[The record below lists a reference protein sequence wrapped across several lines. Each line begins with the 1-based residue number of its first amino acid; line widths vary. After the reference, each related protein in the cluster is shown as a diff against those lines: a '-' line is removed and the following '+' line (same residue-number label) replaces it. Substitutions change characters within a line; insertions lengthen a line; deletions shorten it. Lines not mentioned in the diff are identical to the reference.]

1 MELNNIPDALKNI
14 DRVLTMFPSEEPL
27 YKTFLSQIGQKCRYD
42 INNIVLSNIS
52 GSGSEKGFY
61 HTLEEWSKHGIGVM
75 GDKNGSYMIDENG
88 NLMQVYDI
96 SDTLCTFKNIPSFDE
111 KYDCD
116 LHQLYS
122 NVDSLMLNSKYDAL
136 IKDSIKYAISNRI
149 GVGYDFEYTRNM
161 LSDISDN
168 PQALKQYFQTIID
181 ETRSI
186 ITAHSTYY
194 NRMEQFIANFE
205 NEEYALF
212 LPELEEILKEKMAN
226 LKQSEKKLET
236 EVHKEHGDIPSKAQ
250 QALNDK
256 ERPSQLPVFEFK
268 TFPRDGNLDI
278 LSCKSED
285 KFIAVP
291 HEIKGHK
298 VTRLSADCFKTC
310 QNLSAVILSENIK
323 SIIRGAI
330 PQGVTIAAPE
340 GSFAAK
346 YAESYGYH
354 LKTVDY
360 KNNNRDVLSVDKSNT
375 TTTQSNRQPFK
386 RTKPVSKEERSRE
399 LMKESREGLSG
410 LKSVD
415 KLKAYL
421 DTMSCLYYY
430 SASNIMLVHQQLP
443 GASYIST
450 YKTWQEK
457 YGRNVQKGE
466 NGIQIL
472 VPIVQN
478 RDVPMFDMNGKKI
491 VDGRGH
497 TQKESREF
505 IKFEP
510 IYVYDVSQTEGERL
524 PYILSRPTP
533 TPNDVIESLKTV
545 SPFSIALGQIPERA
559 GAVHSFFDKI
569 RNQIVVDIN
578 LPPEGRVAAA
588 LKETFMATYRNE
600 ELSILSAYVISRHFG
615 INLDSSYLQLSNA
628 NWSQKNID
636 EIKSCLENVQNRSSD
651 IIVKLE
657 KTVVQLTRRREFETK
672 ENHEQNNQEKEVE
685 KRELKKASEYK
696 YMSDRIAQAT
706 AISNE
711 KNKGVEIEHASLH
724 RQQNAPFH

>member
-1 MELNNIPDALKNI
+1 MEFNNLPDARNNIDH
-14 DRVLTMFPSEEPL
+14 VLTMFPSEEPL

-52 GSGSEKGFY
+52 GSGSEKGIY
-61 HTLEEWSKHGIGVM
+61 HTLEEWNKHGIGVM

-111 KYDCD
+111 KYNCD
-116 LHQLYS
+116 LNQLYS
-122 NVDSLMLNSKYDAL
+122 QVDSLMLNSKYDAL
-136 IKDSIKYAISNRI
+136 IKDSIKYAVSVRI
-149 GVGYDFEYTRNM
+149 GVEYDFEYTRNM

-168 PQALKQYFQTIID
+168 PQTLKQFFQTIID

-186 ITAHSTYY
+186 ITEHSTYY

-205 NEEYALF
+205 NEEYALL
-212 LPELEEILKEKMAN
+212 LPSSEEMLKEKMAN
-226 LKQSEKKLET
+226 LKQPEGKPETTEHEGRVDISPKEQQTPNDEEK
-236 EVHKEHGDIPSKAQ
+236 
-250 QALNDK
+250 
-256 ERPSQLPVFEFK
+256 PSQPPVFEYK

-278 LSCKSED
+278 QSCKSED

-340 GSFAAK
+340 GSYAAK
-346 YAESYGYH
+346 YAESYGYR
-354 LKTVDY
+354 LKIVDY
-360 KNNNRDVLSVDKSNT
+360 KNNNQKVLSVDKSNT
-375 TTTQSNRQPFK
+375 TTQSNREIYK
-386 RTKPVSKEERSRE
+386 KTRPVSKEERSRE
-399 LMKESREGLSG
+399 LMKESREGING
-410 LKSVD
+410 LKSIE

-421 DTMSCLYYY
+421 DTMSRLYNY
-430 SASNIMLVHQQLP
+430 SASNIMLIHKQFP
-443 GASYIST
+443 NASYIST

-457 YGRNVQKGE
+457 YERNVQKGE

-478 RDVPMFDMNGKKI
+478 RDVPMFDLNGKKI
-491 VDGRGH
+491 VDGRGN
-497 TQKESREF
+497 TQKEKREF

-510 IYVYDVSQTEGERL
+510 IYVYDVSQTEGDKF

-533 TPNDVIESLKTV
+533 TPNDVFESLKTV

-578 LPPEGRVAAA
+578 LTPEGRVAAA
-588 LKETFMATYRNE
+588 LKETFISIYRNE
-600 ELSILSAYVISRHFG
+600 ELSTLSAYVISRHFG
-615 INLDSSYLQLSNA
+615 VDLDSSYLYLSNS

-636 EIKSCLENVQNRSSD
+636 EIKSCLENVQSRSSD

-657 KTVVQLTRRREFETK
+657 KAVVQLTRRREFETK

-711 KNKGVEIEHASLH
+711 KNKGVEIVHTSLQ
-724 RQQNAPFH
+724 RQQDAPFH

>member
-1 MELNNIPDALKNI
+1 MELNNISDARNNI

-52 GSGSEKGFY
+52 GSGSEKGIY
-61 HTLEEWSKHGIGVM
+61 HTLEEWDKLGIGVM

-111 KYDCD
+111 KYNCD
-116 LHQLYS
+116 LHQLYTQ
-122 NVDSLMLNSKYDAL
+122 VDSLILNSKYDAL
-136 IKDSIKYAISNRI
+136 IKDSIKYVISVRI
-149 GVGYDFEYTRNM
+149 GVEYDFEYTRNM
-161 LSDISDN
+161 LSDISNN
-168 PQALKQYFQTIID
+168 PQALKLYFQIIIN

-186 ITAHSTYY
+186 ITEHSTYY

-212 LPELEEILKEKMAN
+212 LPEFKEILKEKMAN
-226 LKQSEKKLET
+226 LKQSEKKLDD
-236 EVHKEHGDIPSKAQ
+236 VHKDRGDIPSKEQ
-250 QALNDK
+250 QLPDDE
-256 ERPSQLPVFEFK
+256 ERPLQLPVFEYK
-268 TFPRDGNLDI
+268 PFPRDGNLDI

-340 GSFAAK
+340 GSYAAK

-360 KNNNRDVLSVDKSNT
+360 KNNNREVLSVDKSNM

-399 LMKESREGLSG
+399 LMKEAREGLSG

-415 KLKAYL
+415 KLKAFL
-421 DTMSCLYYY
+421 DTMSSLYNY
-430 SASNIMLVHQQLP
+430 SASNIMLVHKQFP

-450 YKTWQEK
+450 YKTWQDK
-457 YGRNVQKGE
+457 YGRNVKRGE
-466 NGIQIL
+466 NGIQIV

-505 IKFEP
+505 IKFDP
-510 IYVYDVSQTEGERL
+510 IYVYDVSQTEGDKS

-533 TPNDVIESLKTV
+533 TPNDVFESLKTV

-578 LPPEGRVAAA
+578 LPQEGRVAAV
-588 LKETFMATYRNE
+588 LKELFMATYRNE
-600 ELSILSAYVISRHFG
+600 ELSTLSAYVISRHFG
-615 INLDSSYLQLSNA
+615 VNLDSSYLQLSNA

-636 EIKSCLENVQNRSSD
+636 EIKICLENVQNRSSD

-657 KTVVQLTRRREFETK
+657 KSVAQLTRRREFETK

-711 KNKGVEIEHASLH
+711 KNKGIEIEHASLH